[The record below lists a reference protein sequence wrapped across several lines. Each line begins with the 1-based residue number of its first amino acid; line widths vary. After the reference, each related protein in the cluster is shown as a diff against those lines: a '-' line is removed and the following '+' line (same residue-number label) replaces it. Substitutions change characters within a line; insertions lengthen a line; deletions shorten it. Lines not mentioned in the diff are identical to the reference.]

1 MKLKGKSKTME
12 GMLKI
17 VQKEGRIGVKSVED
31 IRKLVNEDKLL
42 EAYFSIIHRLQ
53 YQLQANFHN
62 KFHVDWKRIHQKK
75 PQEKDIKKLWEQF
88 TEKVD
93 NFSTLILIS
102 YSTSLI
108 DKILFDK
115 LNELRA
121 LRNQIAHNLTYYE
134 PEYFITRK
142 EVKDSTEKGIKVL
155 SELERI
161 SLEIVYPKTKLKEAD

>member
-1 MKLKGKSKTME
+1 MKLKGKRKTREQMLRIVEKE
-12 GMLKI
+12 G
-17 VQKEGRIGVKSVED
+17 GRIGVKSVED
-31 IRKLVNEDKLL
+31 IKKLVNGDKLL

-93 NFSTLILIS
+93 SFSTIILIS
-102 YSTSLI
+102 YSTGLI
-108 DKILFDK
+108 NKILFDK
-115 LNELRA
+115 LNELRT
-121 LRNQIAHNLTYYE
+121 LRNQIAHNLTYFE

-142 EVKDSTEKGIKVL
+142 EVKNSTKKGIMIL
-155 SELERI
+155 NELEKI
-161 SLEIVYPKTKLKEAD
+161 SLKIVHEGK

>member
-1 MKLKGKSKTME
+1 MRLKGKSKTRE
-12 GMLKI
+12 QMLKI
-17 VQKEGRIGVKSVED
+17 VKKESGRVGVKD
-31 IRKLVNEDKLL
+31 IEAIRALIKEDKLL
-42 EAYFSIIHRLQ
+42 EAYFSIIHGLQ

-62 KFHVDWKRIHQKK
+62 KFHIDWQKIHNKQ

-88 TEKVD
+88 TEKID
-93 NFSTLILIS
+93 SFSTLILIS

-134 PEYFITRK
+134 PEYFVTRK
-142 EVKDSTEKGIKVL
+142 EVKVSTEKGIKVL
-155 SELERI
+155 SELEKI
-161 SLEIVYPKTKLKEAD
+161 SLNLVRKS